1 MNFLKKLFSRK
12 VIDVAEMIAPP
23 AIRSVLEGAESAVDI
38 VKKRKPKAKAK
49 K

>member
-1 MNFLKKLFSRK
+1 MNFLKKLFSRQ

-23 AIRSVLEGAESAVDI
+23 QIRSVLEGAEAAVDI